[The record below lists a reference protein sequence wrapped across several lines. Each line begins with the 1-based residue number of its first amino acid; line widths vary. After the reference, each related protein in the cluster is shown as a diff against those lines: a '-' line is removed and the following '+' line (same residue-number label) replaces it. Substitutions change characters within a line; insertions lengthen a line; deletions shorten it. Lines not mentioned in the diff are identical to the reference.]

1 MKIQFDHQIFS
12 LQQYGGISRFFS
24 VLQDHLRRSKDFGM
38 DPGLLVSR
46 NHYLSPGS
54 FSIPAGMGRAL
65 VSRSRTYAFN
75 RRYCKYLVEKNQ
87 FDVFH
92 PTYYDAYFLPRLK
105 KPFVLTV
112 HDMTHELFPEFFPQ
126 DDPFIT
132 YKREIIEK
140 ADHLIAISE
149 ATKND
154 LLEIFGVPE
163 RKVSIIHHGL
173 YPIEG
178 LAEAVPDLPKRFL
191 LYVGARNGYKNFRRL
206 MKAFAMLLEED
217 KELEVIC
224 AGGGAF
230 NLAER
235 ELLHRTKLTAAVR
248 QIQVSDHQLKTL
260 YQNASLFVYPSL
272 CEGFG
277 LPILEAFHNECPVAA
292 SDTSCFPEVG
302 GDAVVYFDPYSPEDI
317 ARALKAVIYNGE
329 VKDVLLEKGQQRLA
343 RFPLEDCMKK
353 TMVVY
358 KSLAQ

>member
-1 MKIQFDHQIFS
+1 MKIQFDHQTFS
-12 LQQYGGISRFFS
+12 LQQYGGISRYFS
-24 VLQDHLRRSKDFGM
+24 VLQDHLRHSKDFEM

-46 NHYLSPGS
+46 NHYLPADS
-54 FSIPAGMGRAL
+54 FTIPAALGRQL
-65 VSRSRTYAFN
+65 VSRSRTYSFN
-75 RRYCKYLVEKNQ
+75 RRYCKYLLEKSR

-92 PTYYDAYFLPRLK
+92 PTYYDAYFLPLLK
-105 KPFVLTV
+105 RPYVLTV

-132 YKREIIEK
+132 YKRQVIEK
-140 ADHLIAISE
+140 ADHLIVISE
-149 ATKND
+149 ATKKD

-163 RKVSIIHHGL
+163 QKVSIIHHGL

-178 LAEAVPDLPKRFL
+178 HSEAVPDLPKRFL

-206 MKAFAMLLEED
+206 MEAFAMLLEED

-235 ELLHRTKLTAAVR
+235 ELLHRNKLTAAVR

-260 YQNASLFVYPSL
+260 YQRALLFVYPSL

-277 LPILEAFHNECPVAA
+277 LPILEAFHNACPVAV
-292 SDTSCFPEVG
+292 SGTSCFPEVG
-302 GDAVVYFDPYSPEDI
+302 GDAVIYFDPYAPEDMS
-317 ARALKAVIYNGE
+317 RAIKAVIHDKELTDG
-329 VKDVLLEKGQQRLA
+329 LIRKGQQRLA
-343 RFPLEDCMKK
+343 RFTLEDCMKK
-353 TMVVY
+353 TMDVY